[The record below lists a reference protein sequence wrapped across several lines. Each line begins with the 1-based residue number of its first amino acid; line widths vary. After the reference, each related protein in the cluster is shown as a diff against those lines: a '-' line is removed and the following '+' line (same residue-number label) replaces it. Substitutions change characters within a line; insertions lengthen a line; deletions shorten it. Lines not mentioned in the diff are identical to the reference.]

1 MESCLGFFLRF
12 VSFSVSTRLYVVH
25 IDSCYVLT
33 SPTTR
38 NCDVMLS
45 VCVWLCLCVSLLK
58 MIELLCLNRV
68 FFLLA
73 ASCGAISSIFHLWES
88 RMHRTSK
95 IVAFSNFFVRL
106 SIEHLYCARNSLQIE
121 MTTNFLFIFTHTPC
135 VEKKSITIQV
145 NNEIAF
151 WKSTF
156 FFFVCWL
163 FYILLLAVKM
173 LLNFTHTDL
182 NFCFVLY
189 TTPWTWSGT
198 IYANSTTSKT

>member
-95 IVAFSNFFVRL
+95 IIAFSNFFCSSFYWTLVL
-106 SIEHLYCARNSLQIE
+106 CKKFAPNWNDNKFSIYFH
-121 MTTNFLFIFTHTPC
+121 THT
-135 VEKKSITIQV
+135 
-145 NNEIAF
+145 
-151 WKSTF
+151 
-156 FFFVCWL
+156 VCRKEVH
-163 FYILLLAVKM
+163 Y
-173 LLNFTHTDL
+173 H
-182 NFCFVLY
+182 
-189 TTPWTWSGT
+189 S
-198 IYANSTTSKT
+198 SQ